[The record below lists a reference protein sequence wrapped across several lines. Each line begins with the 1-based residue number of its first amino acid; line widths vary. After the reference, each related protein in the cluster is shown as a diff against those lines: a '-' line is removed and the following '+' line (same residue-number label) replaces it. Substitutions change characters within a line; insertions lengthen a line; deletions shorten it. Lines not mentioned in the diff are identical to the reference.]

1 MLSNYG
7 DEFFTSLE
15 KLVHDQQ
22 VKRDREVNQREDIRQ
37 EQERLD
43 QELREI
49 LDEQECRLQDS
60 LLKSAITDNSMDENS
75 VIHADPLH
83 AGFIKSKTDLGYGD
97 SDRIKSLDSGKKSQ
111 GHADDGKVKTEVRKQ
126 RDVVRSPDSD
136 KKSGRKTQRESGS
149 KKKRPEWNN
158 DFTGEI
164 ANLSPEDTTD
174 APDTIDAPDNKESV
188 YSVREDEMHRLQPD
202 LAHTVDE
209 NRTEQNDSQSKVEI
223 ATKPP
228 RIKKKLNYT
237 PNTFVPNRT
246 LQLRRTGSLTK
257 LSDNKSDYQT
267 EKSVPH
273 FVSGS
278 SPDEQPTAAD
288 FVREDSGKNVRARS
302 LSKDRAGSKI
312 PSKRPAFK

>member
-1 MLSNYG
+1 M
-7 DEFFTSLE
+7 
-15 KLVHDQQ
+15 HDQQ
-22 VKRDREVNQREDIRQ
+22 VKRDREVNQHEDIRQ

-49 LDEQECRLQDS
+49 LDEQESRLQDS
-60 LLKSAITDNSMDENS
+60 LLKSAITDNSMDEDS

-83 AGFIKSKTDLGYGD
+83 GGFIKSKTDLGYGD
-97 SDRIKSLDSGKKSQ
+97 NDRIKSLDSGKKSQ
-111 GHADDGKVKTEVRKQ
+111 GHADDGKVKMEVRKQ
-126 RDVVRSPDSD
+126 RDVVKSPDSD
-136 KKSGRKTQRESGS
+136 KKSGRKTQRESGT

-164 ANLSPEDTTD
+164 ANLSLEDTMD
-174 APDTIDAPDNKESV
+174 ALDNKESV
-188 YSVREDEMHRLQPD
+188 SCVREDEVHRLQPD
-202 LAHTVDE
+202 LAHTVEEE

-223 ATKPP
+223 TTKPP
-228 RIKKKLNYT
+228 RIKKKFNYT

-273 FVSGS
+273 FMSGS
-278 SPDEQPTAAD
+278 SQDEQPAAAD
-288 FVREDSGKNVRARS
+288 VVREDSGKNVRARS

>member
-22 VKRDREVNQREDIRQ
+22 VKRDREVNQCEEIRQ

-49 LDEQECRLQDS
+49 LDEQESRLQDS
-60 LLKSAITDNSMDENS
+60 LLKSATYDNSMDEETL
-75 VIHADPLH
+75 IQADPLH
-83 AGFIKSKTDLGYGD
+83 AGFLKSKTDLGYGD
-97 SDRIKSLDSGKKSQ
+97 NYRIKSLDSGKKSQ
-111 GHADDGKVKTEVRKQ
+111 GHADDGKVKMEVRKQ
-126 RDVVRSPDSD
+126 KDVDKSPDSD
-136 KKSGRKTQRESGS
+136 KKSGRKTQRESS
-149 KKKRPEWNN
+149 TKKKRPEWNN

-164 ANLSPEDTTD
+164 ANLSLEDTTD
-174 APDTIDAPDNKESV
+174 AQDNKVSV
-188 YSVREDEMHRLQPD
+188 SNVREDEMHRLQPD
-202 LAHTVDE
+202 LALSMEEE

-223 ATKPP
+223 TTKPP

-257 LSDNKSDYQT
+257 LSDSKPDYQT

-278 SPDEQPTAAD
+278 SQDEQPTAAD

>member
-1 MLSNYG
+1 M
-7 DEFFTSLE
+7 
-15 KLVHDQQ
+15 HDQQ
-22 VKRDREVNQREDIRQ
+22 VKRDREVNQCEDIRQ

-60 LLKSAITDNSMDENS
+60 LLKSAITDNSMDEDS
-75 VIHADPLH
+75 GIHADPLH
-83 AGFIKSKTDLGYGD
+83 AGFLKSKTDLGYGD
-97 SDRIKSLDSGKKSQ
+97 NDRIKSLDSGKKSQ
-111 GHADDGKVKTEVRKQ
+111 GHADDGKVKMEVRKQ
-126 RDVVRSPDSD
+126 RDVVKSPDSD

-164 ANLSPEDTTD
+164 ANLSLEDTTD
-174 APDTIDAPDNKESV
+174 APDNKVSV
-188 YSVREDEMHRLQPD
+188 SNVREDVMHRLQPD
-202 LAHTVDE
+202 LAHTVEEE

-223 ATKPP
+223 TTKPP

-257 LSDNKSDYQT
+257 LSDSKPDYQM

-273 FVSGS
+273 FMSGS
-278 SPDEQPTAAD
+278 SQDEQPKAAD

-302 LSKDRAGSKI
+302 LSIDRAGSKL

>member
-1 MLSNYG
+1 M
-7 DEFFTSLE
+7 
-15 KLVHDQQ
+15 HDQQ

-43 QELREI
+43 QELRGI
-49 LDEQECRLQDS
+49 LDEQESRLQDS
-60 LLKSAITDNSMDENS
+60 LLKSAITDNNMDENS
-75 VIHADPLH
+75 FIHADPLYG
-83 AGFIKSKTDLGYGD
+83 GFIKSKTDLGYGD
-97 SDRIKSLDSGKKSQ
+97 NDRIKSLDSGKKSQ
-111 GHADDGKVKTEVRKQ
+111 GHADDGKVKMEIRKQ
-126 RDVVRSPDSD
+126 TDVVKSPDSD

-164 ANLSPEDTTD
+164 ANLSLEDTT
-174 APDTIDAPDNKESV
+174 DAPDNKESV
-188 YSVREDEMHRLQPD
+188 SCVREDEMHRLQPD
-202 LAHTVDE
+202 LAHTVEE
-209 NRTEQNDSQSKVEI
+209 NRTEQNDTQSKVEI
-223 ATKPP
+223 TTKPP

-257 LSDNKSDYQT
+257 LSDSKPDYQT

-278 SPDEQPTAAD
+278 SQDEQPTAAD